1 MRTTDE
7 QLKEIMRRSDGIAEK
22 RKLRGRMLAE
32 AASLCACAVLMI
44 AVISFLPR
52 TAPQS
57 SGIGGGRYGSLILGT
72 AYTGYVVIGVFAF
85 LAGICVTV
93 LSQHYRKWKELNRK
107 EEDGRP

>member
-72 AYTGYVVIGVFAF
+72 SYIGYVVVGVIAFIAGVF
-85 LAGICVTV
+85 VT
-93 LSQHYRKWKELNRK
+93 LLIRHYRKWKSLEREK
-107 EEDGRP
+107 EQKRP